1 MKKYFILVF
10 AMIQFTLFAEEK
22 KDFLI
27 GVNFSPEMA
36 YRTITDSKTPA
47 VTNTFN
53 SISSPKFSYTT
64 GFVFNYFVS
73 NNFFIESGL
82 QYSNKGNKIETD
94 GFLVEGNSIPVKDT
108 VYSSYL
114 TRYNIHFL
122 GIPILFGG
130 VFGNKKVKFYATL
143 GVHFDFLLSLSNV
156 NVVERFDGERIKSR
170 SFYNDNENFN
180 RFNITPTISAGI
192 DYSITEK
199 TSLRVAPVFRF
210 SALDFSKSNLSKV
223 NFYNLGVNLSYFMKI

>member
-1 MKKYFILVF
+1 MMQFILF
-10 AMIQFTLFAEEK
+10 AQEK

-130 VFGNKKVKFYATL
+130 VLGNKKVRFYATL

-156 NVVERFDGERIKSR
+156 NVVERFDGEKFKNRT
-170 SFYNDNENFN
+170 FYNDNQNFK
-180 RFNITPTISAGI
+180 RFNITPTVSAGI

-199 TSLRVAPVFRF
+199 TLVRVAPVFRF
-210 SALDFSKSNLSKV
+210 SAIDFTKSSSAKYY
-223 NFYNLGVNLSYFMKI
+223 FYNIGVNLSCFMKI